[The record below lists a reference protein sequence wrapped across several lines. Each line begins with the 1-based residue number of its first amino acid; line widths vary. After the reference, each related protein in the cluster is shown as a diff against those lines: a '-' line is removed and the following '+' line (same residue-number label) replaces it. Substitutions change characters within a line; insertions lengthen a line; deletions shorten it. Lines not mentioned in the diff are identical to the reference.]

1 MRGRETKQSSMLCL
15 MSPEERVP
23 ADHPLRRIK
32 KTTDDVLKRL
42 SPLFD
47 EMYSVAGRS
56 SVPPER
62 LLKAMLLMALY
73 SVRSERMFCEQL
85 NYNLLFRWFLDMD
98 MVEES
103 FDPTTFS
110 HNRARLLEHDVAKEF
125 FSSVVGEAKRRDLMS
140 ADHFSVDG
148 TLIEAWASMKSFR
161 PKDEKDDDDKP
172 DGNGWHDFSGK
183 PRSNDTHESKTDPE
197 SKLARKGRGQS
208 ARLCFSGHALMEHRN
223 GLLADFRI
231 ADANQREEVN
241 VALTMLAE
249 SAARSKPIT
258 VAADRGYD
266 TKRFVR
272 DARAL
277 GAVPHVAQLRVRRSN
292 VDGRTT
298 RHPGYGLSLR
308 FRMRIEEIF
317 GWVKTTGNFRRSRW
331 RGVAKTQLTA
341 YMVGAAYNL
350 LRMARLQAMEAS

>member
-1 MRGRETKQSSMLCL
+1 MRGRDTKQSSMLCL

-47 EMYSVAGRS
+47 EMYAGGGRS

-98 MVEES
+98 MVEEA

-110 HNRARLLEHDVAKEF
+110 HNRTRLLEHDVAKEF
-125 FSSVVGEAKRRDLMS
+125 FGTVVREAKRRDLMS

-161 PKDEKDDDDKP
+161 PKDESDDDDKP
-172 DGNGWHDFSGK
+172 DGNGWTDFSGK
-183 PRSNDTHESKTDPE
+183 PRSNETHESKTDPE
-197 SKLARKGRGQS
+197 AKLARKGKGQP
-208 ARLCFSGHALMEHRN
+208 AKLCFSGHALMEHRS

-231 ADANQREEVN
+231 ADANQREETN
-241 VALTMLAE
+241 VALAMLADG
-249 SAARSKPIT
+249 AVRSKPIT
-258 VAADRGYD
+258 VAGDRGYD
-266 TKRFVR
+266 NKRFVQE
-272 DARAL
+272 ARVL
-277 GAVPHVAQLRVRRSN
+277 GATPHVAQLRARRSN
-292 VDGRTT
+292 IDARTT

-317 GWVKTTGNFRRSRW
+317 GWVKTTANFRRSRW
-331 RGVAKTQLTA
+331 RGIARTQLAA

-350 LRMARLQAMEAS
+350 LRMSRLQAA

>member
-32 KTTDDVLKRL
+32 KTTDEVLKRL

-47 EMYSVAGRS
+47 EMYASGGRS

-110 HNRARLLEHDVAKEF
+110 HNRSRLLEHEVAHEF
-125 FSSVVGEAKRRDLMS
+125 FGSVVREAKRRDLMS

-161 PKDEKDDDDKP
+161 PKDENDDDDKP
-172 DGNGWHDFSGK
+172 DGNSWHDFSGK

-197 SKLARKGRGQS
+197 AKLARKGVGQP
-208 ARLCFSGHALMEHRN
+208 AKLCFSGHALMENRN
-223 GLLADFRI
+223 GLLVDFRI

-241 VALTMLAE
+241 TALAMLADG
-249 SAARSKPIT
+249 AARSKPIT
-258 VAADRGYD
+258 VGADRGFD

-272 DARAL
+272 EAREL
-277 GAVPHVAQLRVRRSN
+277 GVTPHVAQLRVRRSN
-292 VDGRTT
+292 VDSRTT
-298 RHPGYGLSLR
+298 RHAGYRLSLR

-317 GWVKTTGNFRRSRW
+317 GWVKTTANFRKSRY
-331 RGVAKTQLTA
+331 RGIARTQLAA

-350 LRMARLQAMEAS
+350 LRMARLQTA

>member
-1 MRGRETKQSSMLCL
+1 MLCL

-23 ADHPLRRIK
+23 AEHPLRRIK
-32 KTTDDVLKRL
+32 ATTDDVLKRL
-42 SPLFD
+42 SPVFD
-47 EMYSVAGRS
+47 EMYATGGRS

-85 NYNLLFRWFLDMD
+85 NYNLLFRWFMDMD
-98 MVEES
+98 MVEEA

-110 HNRARLLEHDVAKEF
+110 HNRARLLDHEVAKEF
-125 FSSVVGEAKRRDLMS
+125 FGSVVREAKRRDLMS

-161 PKDEKDDDDKP
+161 PKGEKDDDDDKP
-172 DGNGWHDFSGK
+172 DGNSWHDFSGK
-183 PRSNDTHESKTDPE
+183 SRSNDTHESKTDPE
-197 SKLARKGRGQS
+197 AKLAKKGPKQP
-208 ARLCFSGHALMEHRN
+208 AKLCFSGHALMEHRS

-241 VALTMLAE
+241 VALAMLADG
-249 SAARSKPIT
+249 AARSKPIT
-258 VAADRGYD
+258 VAADRAYD
-266 TKRFVR
+266 TKRFVAE
-272 DARAL
+272 ARVL
-277 GAVPHVAQLRVRRSN
+277 GATPHVAQLRVRRSN
-292 VDGRTT
+292 IDRRTT

-317 GWVKTTGNFRRSRW
+317 GWVKTTANFRRSRF
-331 RGVAKTQLTA
+331 RGVARTQLAA

-350 LRMARLQAMEAS
+350 LRMARLQEA